1 MIGLVGTAA
10 FVYLLAWAL
19 NRRLAWINRLLLPPS
34 LLGGAVLLLLGPQ
47 VSGTFGKE
55 IVPLEYYDSYRTWP
69 GVLISFLFSGMI
81 LEPATRR
88 GKAGLAVI
96 SQSLYVWLI
105 AFVQLAWGY
114 TVVLFFAVNP
124 RERLFAHAIELS
136 FLGGH
141 GAASA
146 FYAVAE
152 RLGNRAAADLSVAAA
167 TIGMLFGLGGGLLLA
182 AFHRRHNKFG
192 VGLFLEAHSSSDSDS
207 GPDARKKTASQ
218 QVSIPVTEQAE
229 EEQRLLLSFLLPVLP
244 VFLAYVLVEVL
255 SGMMSAVQEL
265 PLFFFVILIAHTLK
279 KLFQPLL
286 SVTAVRTFHRLA
298 LEGLILS
305 AVATLS
311 LQTIENHAGLLF
323 ALCAGAAVITVLLH
337 LLAAPRLT
345 PEYPDL
351 ALINFGMSTGTTAVG
366 LALLRSLR
374 QSLPVRSVQIY
385 GLAAPFSGPFIGG
398 GILSLLV
405 FPELTMQLSPPV
417 MLIATVALSVIT
429 VGLSLLLKRLQ
440 TG

>member
-10 FVYLLAWAL
+10 FAYLLAWAL
-19 NRRLAWINRLLLPPS
+19 NRRLTWLNRLLLPPS
-34 LLGGAVLLLLGPQ
+34 VVGGAILLLLGPQ
-47 VSGTFGKE
+47 VSGTFGIE
-55 IVPLEYYDSYRTWP
+55 IVPLEYYESYRTWP

-88 GKAGLAVI
+88 EKAGLAII
-96 SQSLYVWLI
+96 SQSLYVWFI

-114 TVVLFFAVNP
+114 IVVLFFAVDTHD
-124 RERLFAHAIELS
+124 RLFAHAIELS

-146 FYAVAE
+146 FYAIAE
-152 RLGNRAAADLSVAAA
+152 RLGNRAAADLCVAAA
-167 TIGMLFGLGGGLLLA
+167 TFGMLFGLGSGLLLA
-182 AFHRRHNKFG
+182 AFHRCHNQYG
-192 VGLFLEAHSSSDSDS
+192 VGLFLEAHSFDSESDT
-207 GPDARKKTASQ
+207 RKKTASKQ
-218 QVSIPVTEQAE
+218 ISIPVTEEVE

-244 VFLAYVLVEVL
+244 VFLAFVLIEVL
-255 SGMMSAVQEL
+255 SGMMPAVQEL
-265 PLFFFVILIAHTLK
+265 PLFFFVILIAHSLK

-286 SVTAVRTFHRLA
+286 NVTAVRTFHRFA

-311 LQTIENHAGLLF
+311 LQTIRNHAGLLL
-323 ALCAGAAVITVLLH
+323 ALCTGAAVITLLLH

-374 QSLPVRSVQIY
+374 QSLPARPVEIY
-385 GLAAPFSGPFIGG
+385 GMAAPFSGPFIGG

-405 FPELTMQLSPPV
+405 FPELTMQFPPPV
-417 MLIATVALSVIT
+417 MLIVTITLSVIT
-429 VGLSLLLKRLQ
+429 VGLSLLLKRFQ